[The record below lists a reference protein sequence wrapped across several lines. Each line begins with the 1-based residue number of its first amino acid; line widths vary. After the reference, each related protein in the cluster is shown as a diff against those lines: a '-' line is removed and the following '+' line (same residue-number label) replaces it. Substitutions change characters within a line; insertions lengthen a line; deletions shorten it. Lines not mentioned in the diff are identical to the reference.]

1 MLIAGEVI
9 MIELGD
15 IIDMLYIENN
25 NPIYIFDDGEVFEYG
40 EDDIADKLDYIVD
53 SIDVYND
60 RVEINLED

>member
-1 MLIAGEVI
+1 